1 MNKVEEQMSLA
12 ELIEF
17 AWKNDIRNQ
26 VFYYSVSKEAGIK
39 FDKDGDF
46 TLYNRG
52 FVQKSDK
59 FTVYIDDIDR
69 ETEVFDKV
77 LYRNILG
84 DFREIEHFSVK
95 KFKSMAYQVYLM
107 EGDKVG
113 DLLWT
118 KSDGFLQ

>member
-1 MNKVEEQMSLA
+1 MVKVKEVMSLT
-12 ELIEF
+12 ELLDY
-17 AWKNDIRNQ
+17 AWKNKIRYET
-26 VFYYSVSKEAGIK
+26 FYLENNEHSGVR
-39 FDKDGDF
+39 FDGDGDF
-46 TLYNRG
+46 NPYNID
-52 FVQKSDK
+52 FISEDDK
-59 FTVYIDDIDR
+59 FTVYIEKTPDED
-69 ETEVFDKV
+69 TVFDKV

-84 DFREIEHFSVK
+84 DFREIENFSVK

>member
-1 MNKVEEQMSLA
+1 MNKVEEQMSLV

-26 VFYYSVSKEAGIK
+26 VFYYSNGGAGVR

-46 TLYNRG
+46 TFYNRG
-52 FVQKSDK
+52 FVQKSDT
-59 FTVYIDDIDR
+59 FTVYIEDIDR

-84 DFREIEHFSVK
+84 DFRVIENFSVK

>member
-26 VFYYSVSKEAGIK
+26 VFYYSNSNYAGIR

-46 TLYNRG
+46 YTHNRR
-52 FVQKSDK
+52 FIEKSDT
-59 FTVYIDDIDR
+59 FTVYIEDIDR

-84 DFREIEHFSVK
+84 DFREVENFSVK

>member
-1 MNKVEEQMSLA
+1 MNKVEEQMSLS

-26 VFYYSVSKEAGIK
+26 VFYYSNGGGAGVR

-46 TLYNRG
+46 TFYNRG
-52 FVQKSDK
+52 FVQKSDT
-59 FTVYIDDIDR
+59 FTVYIEDIDR

-84 DFREIEHFSVK
+84 DFREVENFSVK